1 MYKDDNITV
10 CDNYSSVIVISFVLM
25 MTRVHLARDVMSMW
39 KNQATFIFLSDN
51 INNKT
56 IIGPSLLFLGNE
68 LLTICPK

>member
-25 MTRVHLARDVMSMW
+25 MTPSAFGSRRNVDVENPSYLYL
-39 KNQATFIFLSDN
+39 LSDN